1 VNIDKQVTCNN
12 CSLDTICLPRG
23 LTKDEVEDIDVVIKR
38 KKTLQRGEYIYRE
51 GDELKSLLAIKSGTA
66 KLISNDER
74 GNEHII
80 DVLLPGEL
88 LGFDGLYN
96 NKHTCSVIALET
108 LSLCELP
115 VTDLEGLAKLIPGL
129 MRELF
134 LHAGEKINEDRN
146 KIILKNIPAE
156 ERLAYFLLNLSKRYK
171 KRGFSETE
179 FTLTLTRQEIGTH
192 LGIALETVSRLLK
205 KLKDSKII
213 DVEKRNIRII
223 DLEALKNIEGN

>member
-1 VNIDKQVTCNN
+1 MNIDKQVTCNN

>member
-1 VNIDKQVTCNN
+1 MNIDKQVTCNN

-223 DLEALKNIEGN
+223 DLKALKNIQGS

>member
-1 VNIDKQVTCNN
+1 MNIDKQVTCNN
-12 CSLDTICLPRG
+12 CSLDKICLPRG
-23 LTKDEVEDIDVVIKR
+23 LTKDEIEDIDVVIKR
-38 KKTLQRGEYIYRE
+38 KKTLQKGEYIYRE

-66 KLISNDER
+66 KLISNDEH
-74 GNEHII
+74 GSEHIL

-108 LSLCELP
+108 LSVCELP
-115 VTDLEGLAKLIPGL
+115 VTDLEGLSKLVPGL

-134 LHAGEKINEDRN
+134 LHAGEKINEDRS
-146 KIILKNIPAE
+146 KIILKNVPAE
-156 ERLAYFLLNLSKRYK
+156 ERLAYFLLNLSRRYK
-171 KRGFSETE
+171 KRGFSANE

-205 KLKDSKII
+205 KLKDSGII
-213 DVEKRNIRII
+213 DFEKRNVRII
-223 DLEALKNIEGN
+223 DMEALKKIQGD

>member
-223 DLEALKNIEGN
+223 DLKALKNIQGS